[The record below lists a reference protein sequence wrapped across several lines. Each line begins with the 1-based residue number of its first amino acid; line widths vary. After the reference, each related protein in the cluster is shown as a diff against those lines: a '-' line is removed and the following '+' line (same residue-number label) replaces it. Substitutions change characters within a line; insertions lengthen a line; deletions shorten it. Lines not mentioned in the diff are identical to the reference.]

1 MAADTEPLEIVLH
14 IPLLCEDKNIPYVF
28 VPSKVALGRA
38 CGVTRSVVACSIV
51 SDENSQL
58 KDQINHIKIE
68 IEKLLNRDLD
78 VVDLILQ
85 LRVLIGRIRST
96 TSRSRLR
103 SFSSKWEVKHG
114 SCRQSFS
121 VIYALF
127 FVQQTGSQKHYSRFR
142 FTVSFFSISTSSVT
156 SFSSCFFSFTGVE
169 KDYASHYR
177 ASITSRRASIS
188 HFASSLFEGSG
199 RCTSNDSLLFS
210 SSCTL
215 PRGSRLLLTFPS
227 NPHRFVFNRGVATC
241 TGVLD
246 RVGSGVASEFI
257 AVMASGFCGVVYSSL
272 SLPTFT
278 LPFSSK

>member
-1 MAADTEPLEIVLH
+1 MPSSLFNKPALKSTILG
-14 IPLLCEDKNIPYVF
+14 F
-28 VPSKVALGRA
+28 VSPSP
-38 CGVTRSVVACSIV
+38 
-51 SDENSQL
+51 
-58 KDQINHIKIE
+58 
-68 IEKLLNRDLD
+68 
-78 VVDLILQ
+78 
-85 LRVLIGRIRST
+85 
-96 TSRSRLR
+96 
-103 SFSSKWEVKHG
+103 SFLYPHPASPPSPPASSPSPV
-114 SCRQSFS
+114 
-121 VIYALF
+121 
-127 FVQQTGSQKHYSRFR
+127 
-142 FTVSFFSISTSSVT
+142 
-156 SFSSCFFSFTGVE
+156 
-169 KDYASHYR
+169 
-177 ASITSRRASIS
+177 SRRTTHHTIAQASPVVEHQSPI
-188 HFASSLFEGSG
+188 SSLFEGSG